1 MKAATEELADYIS
14 SLVKKSVI
22 VTYFDEAHE
31 LKLSY
36 WMLLRLVANQN
47 PKTPMWYV
55 FMGTQSSITILN
67 PSPQKSE
74 SSDSTQ
80 LSAFHAI

>member
-1 MKAATEELADYIS
+1 MKTATENLANYTS
-14 SLVKKSVI
+14 SLTKKSVV

-55 FMGTQSSITILN
+55 FMSTKSSITTLN
-67 PSPQKSE
+67 LAAQDSE
-74 SSDSTQ
+74 SSDLT
-80 LSAFHAI
+80 